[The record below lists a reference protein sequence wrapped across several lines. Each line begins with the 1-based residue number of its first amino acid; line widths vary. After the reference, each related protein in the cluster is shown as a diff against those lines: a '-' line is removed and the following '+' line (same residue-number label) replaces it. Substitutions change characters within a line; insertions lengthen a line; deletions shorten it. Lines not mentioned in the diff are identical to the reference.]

1 MIMFLLTQYSFRN
14 LWVRRL
20 TTLLTAGGMG
30 LVVFVFAAE
39 LMLAAGLEK
48 ALVSTGSSNNAL
60 FIRRSAEAEV
70 QSIVERGQTSI
81 LESQP
86 EIALDDRG
94 QRLVARELVVLISLT
109 KSSTQSAANVT
120 VRGVDPELSFAL
132 RPQVRILA
140 GRRFNPG
147 AAEVVVGKNIAQRF
161 AGAGLGQELSFGM
174 RKWAIVGIM
183 DSDGAGFD
191 SEIWGDVDLL
201 MGAFRRPVYSSVIAR
216 LRNSGEFD
224 ALKQRVLADPRLTV
238 EVWRETAYYAAQ
250 SQLMARFIRI
260 LGIALTIIFSLGA
273 TIGAMVTMY
282 AAVANRVAE
291 IGTLRAL
298 GFKRR
303 TILATFLM
311 ESLLLGLVGG
321 LLGLFGASFM
331 NRFTISTLN
340 WQTFSE
346 LSFRFTL
353 TWRIVFDAVTF
364 AAVMGLI
371 GGMLPAVQAARLNI
385 VDALRSGQ

>member
-1 MIMFLLTQYSFRN
+1 MFLLTQYSLRN
-14 LWVRRL
+14 LWVRRM

-48 ALVSTGSSNNAL
+48 ALVSTGSDANVV

-70 QSIVERGQTSI
+70 QSIVEREQATVV
-81 LESQP
+81 ESQP
-86 EIALDDRG
+86 EIALDQLG
-94 QRLVARELVVLISLT
+94 ERLVARELVVLISIT
-109 KSSTQSAANVT
+109 KMSTQSAANVT
-120 VRGVDPELSFAL
+120 VRGVDPQTSFTL
-132 RPQVRILA
+132 RPQVKMIA
-140 GRRFNPG
+140 GRRFHPG

-161 AGAGLGQELSFGM
+161 AGAGLGQELNFGT
-174 RKWAIVGIM
+174 RKWTIVGVM
-183 DSDGAGFD
+183 DSGGAGFD
-191 SEIWGDVDLL
+191 SEIWGDADLL

-216 LRNSGEFD
+216 LRAPGEFEP
-224 ALKQRVLADPRLTV
+224 LKKRILDDPRLTV

-250 SQLMARFIRI
+250 SQIMARFIRI
-260 LGIALTIIFSLGA
+260 LGITLTIIFSLGA
-273 TIGAMVTMY
+273 VIGAMVTMY
-282 AAVANRVAE
+282 AAVATRVAE

-311 ESLLLGLVGG
+311 ESLLLGLAGG
-321 LLGLFGASFM
+321 LLGLVCASLL

-340 WQTFSE
+340 WQTFAE

-353 TWRIVFDAVTF
+353 TWRIAFDALSF
-364 AAVMGLI
+364 AAAMGLI
-371 GGMLPAVQAARLNI
+371 GGMLPAVQAARLDI
-385 VDALRSGQ
+385 VAALRSGQ